1 MKKSFIVLPALL
13 LLLAA
18 CTPVDP
24 SSSVPSSSEEETS
37 SSSEEISSSGEETSS
52 TGGETSSSSEESSS
66 SSEPALVPLKST
78 ITSTNLLGWEGTNI
92 SYGDGTDIEID
103 GVKYDYV
110 ELGEYGS
117 GIQMRHK
124 VKDGRPAS
132 ELFNTTTIEGGEIE
146 SIVLNYN
153 GDKYTDYAPTAELEY
168 WAGATTQAAAVT
180 GSGTIF
186 TDTVL
191 GTNSY
196 TIEFA
201 AGVKYFKLLK
211 AIVGENNHSVYLNS
225 IEVNWLVPAV
235 A

>member
-1 MKKSFIVLPALL
+1 MKKSLLVLPALM

-18 CTPVDP
+18 CTPVEP
-24 SSSVPSSSEEETS
+24 GSTVPSDSE
-37 SSSEEISSSGEETSS
+37 G
-52 TGGETSSSSEESSS
+52 
-66 SSEPALVPLKST
+66 PALVPLKST

-153 GDKYTDYAPTAELEY
+153 GDKYTEYAPTAELEY

-186 TDTVL
+186 ADTVL